1 MHKAGMRKDKR
12 FDSDG
17 QIKACRGRETNEVQE
32 EIDKQLKEAI
42 QEKDSPL

>member
-1 MHKAGMRKDKR
+1 MRKDHR

-32 EIDKQLKEAI
+32 EINKQLEEVI
-42 QEKDSPL
+42 QQKDLPL